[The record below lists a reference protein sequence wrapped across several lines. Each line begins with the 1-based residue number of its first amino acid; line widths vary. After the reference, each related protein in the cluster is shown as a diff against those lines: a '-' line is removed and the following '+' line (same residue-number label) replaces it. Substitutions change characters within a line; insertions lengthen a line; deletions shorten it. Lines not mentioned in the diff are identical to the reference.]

1 MPVLVKQNIE
11 LKTQLILK
19 ILPRRSENTKMGLGG
34 NVDARPSE
42 AEHRAQDSTH
52 FENVRKDA
60 ENFKVMTTGQNY

>member
-1 MPVLVKQNIE
+1 
-11 LKTQLILK
+11 
-19 ILPRRSENTKMGLGG
+19 MGLGG

-60 ENFKVMTTGQNY
+60 ENFKVLTTGQNY